1 MKRLAAPKSWMLDK
15 LSGTFAPRPSSGP
28 HKLRECLP
36 LIVLIRNRL
45 KYALTK
51 REVTSIVMQRLVKV
65 DQKVRTDANYPTGFM
80 DVVQIE
86 KTGENF
92 RILYDTKGRFV
103 IHRITDEE
111 AQYKLCKVKKL
122 QVGAKGIPFIVT
134 HDGRTIRYPDPLIRA
149 NDTVRLNLESGKVEA
164 FVKFEVGNVA
174 IITGGHSM
182 GRVGTIT
189 NRERHPGGFEIV
201 HLKDAR
207 DQTFATRLSNVFVI
221 GENTQSWISL
231 PKSKGIKLS
240 IAEERDKRLN
250 LRK

>member
-1 MKRLAAPKSWMLDK
+1 MLDK
-15 LSGTFAPRPSSGP
+15 LSGHFAPRPSSGP

-51 REVTSIVMQRLVKV
+51 REVTSIVMQRLVTV
-65 DQKVRTDANYPTGFM
+65 DKKVRTDATYPTGFM

-92 RILYDTKGRFV
+92 RIMYDTKGRFTV
-103 IHRITDEE
+103 HRITDEE
-111 AQYKLCKVKKL
+111 AAYKLCKVKKM
-122 QVGAKGIPFIVT
+122 QVGAKSVPFIVT
-134 HDGRTIRYPDPLIRA
+134 HDGRTVRYPDPAIKV
-149 NDTVRLNLESGKVEA
+149 NDTVRLNLESGKIEA

-174 IITGGHSM
+174 MVTGGHSM
-182 GRVGTIT
+182 GRVGVISH
-189 NRERHPGGFEIV
+189 RERHPGGFDIV

-207 DQTFATRLSNVFVI
+207 DETFATRLSNVFVV
-221 GENTQSWISL
+221 GAGTQTWVAL
-231 PKSKGIKLS
+231 PKAKGIKLS
-240 IAEERDKRLN
+240 ISEERDQRLA